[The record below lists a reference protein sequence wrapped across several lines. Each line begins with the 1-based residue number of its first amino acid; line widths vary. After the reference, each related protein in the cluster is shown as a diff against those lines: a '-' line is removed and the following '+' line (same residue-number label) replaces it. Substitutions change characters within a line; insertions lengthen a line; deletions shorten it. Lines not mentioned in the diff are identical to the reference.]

1 MTTRWQGPHYIALLA
16 ASGLAFGAGYLV
28 AGRSR
33 PAAVPPMAT
42 NTSNGAE
49 PVGIPGFD
57 TNGQAPRG
65 RPDENELIA
74 RNAEPLDGA
83 EPPQGAGN
91 TSTRSQPEQRRTPPP
106 PREQSDGDKP
116 SPSEPVEDDQGFDPD
131 DR

>member
-33 PAAVPPMAT
+33 PPASLPLAT
-42 NTSNGAE
+42 NTSNGVE
-49 PVGIPGFD
+49 PSGLPGFD

-83 EPPQGAGN
+83 EPSAGGGN
-91 TSTRSQPEQRRTPPP
+91 SSRRAQPDEPRARP
-106 PREQSDGDKP
+106 PREQPDDSKP
-116 SPSEPVEDDQGFDPD
+116 TPREPVEDDQGFDPE

>member
-16 ASGLAFGAGYLV
+16 ASGLAFGAGYMV
-28 AGRSR
+28 AGRAR
-33 PAAVPPMAT
+33 PPSSPPLAT
-42 NTSNGAE
+42 NTSNGVE

-91 TSTRSQPEQRRTPPP
+91 SGRRAPPAEPRARP
-106 PREQSDGDKP
+106 PREQPDDSKP
-116 SPSEPVEDDQGFDPD
+116 TPSEPVEDDQGFDPD